1 MTTRSTPARRLSWHA
16 ETWALREP
24 FSFSGQ
30 HWTDYSLL
38 VCEVEEAGSI
48 GRGEAFGVYFL
59 GETVAT
65 MQQQL
70 ASCEQAV
77 AEGLTRQALLRRLPP
92 GGARNALDCAL
103 WDLEA
108 QLCRRSVWEL
118 AGVEAAPALT
128 VFNIG
133 LHPEPEDMAAR
144 AAAAADFPLL
154 KVKLSSDRPVERV
167 QAIVEARPD
176 ARLFVD
182 ANQGWTL
189 GQLQAVAPAL
199 AALGVEMIEQP
210 LPRRADAELASYRCP
225 LPLCADESCV
235 HEGELE
241 RVRPYYQRVAIKLDK
256 AGGLTAALALAQAVK
271 AAGLQVV
278 GGSMAG
284 TSLAMAPTHV
294 LAQHALFTDLDSA
307 LHSRFDRSKRMQVSA
322 GLATPGS
329 RCGWGQPLP
338 REAHTQP
345 ETTEIHP

>member
-1 MTTRSTPARRLSWHA
+1 MNASVTSARCLSWHA

-30 HWTDYSLL
+30 HWTDYALL
-38 VCEVEEAGSI
+38 LCEVEQAGCL
-48 GRGEAFGVYFL
+48 GRGEAFGVYYL

-70 ASCEQAV
+70 ATCEQAV
-77 AEGLTRQALLRRLPP
+77 ADGLTRQALLQRLPP

-108 QLCRRSVWEL
+108 RLSGRSAWEM
-118 AGVEAAPALT
+118 AGVQEAPALT

-133 LHPEPEDMAAR
+133 IHPEPEDMA
-144 AAAAADFPLL
+144 
-154 KVKLSSDRPVERV
+154 
-167 QAIVEARPD
+167 ARPD

-182 ANQGWTL
+182 ANQAWTL
-189 GQLQAVAPAL
+189 AQLKAVAPAL

-210 LPRRADAELASYRCP
+210 LPRGADAELAGYRCP

-278 GGSMAG
+278 GGSMMG

-294 LAQHALFTDLDSA
+294 LAQHALFTDLDSP
-307 LHSRFDRSKRMQVSA
+307 LHSRFDRAERVRYGSGMVLPSLRGAWGHAHS
-322 GLATPGS
+322 GL
-329 RCGWGQPLP
+329 
-338 REAHTQP
+338 EAPPQRASGT
-345 ETTEIHP
+345 

>member
-1 MTTRSTPARRLSWHA
+1 MNTRSNGARRLSWHA

-24 FSFSGQ
+24 FSFNGQ
-30 HWTDYSLL
+30 HWTDYALL
-38 VCEVEEAGSI
+38 VCEVEEAGCV
-48 GRGEAFGVYFL
+48 GRGEAFGVYYL

-65 MQQQL
+65 LQAQL
-70 ASCEQAV
+70 ATCEQAV
-77 AEGLTRQALLRRLPP
+77 ADGLTRHALLQRLPP
-92 GGARNALDCAL
+92 GGARNALDSAL

-108 QLCRRSVWEL
+108 QLTGCSAWQM
-118 AGVEAAPALT
+118 AGVDAAPALT

-133 LHPEPEDMAAR
+133 IHPEPEDMALR

-189 GQLQAVAPAL
+189 PQLRAVAPAL

-210 LPRRADAELASYRCP
+210 LPRGADAELAGYHCP

-278 GGSMAG
+278 GGSMMG

-294 LAQHALFTDLDSA
+294 LAQHALFTDLDA
-307 LHSRFDRSKRMQVSA
+307 PLHSRFDRTERMQYEA
-322 GLATPGS
+322 GMVRPARHGS
-329 RCGWGQPLP
+329 WGQPVGTGMTAP
-338 REAHTQP
+338 PSEDRQ
-345 ETTEIHP
+345 